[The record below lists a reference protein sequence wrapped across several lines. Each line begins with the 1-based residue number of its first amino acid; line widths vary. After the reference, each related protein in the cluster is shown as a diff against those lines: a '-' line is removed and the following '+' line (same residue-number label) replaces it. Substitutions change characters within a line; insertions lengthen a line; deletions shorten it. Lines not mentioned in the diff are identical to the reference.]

1 MRSILDFYRR
11 NPVILVL
18 AVVVGLGLSLLTAV
32 AGSDGIVG
40 PIILAV
46 AVGVLVGL
54 GVAAARTGGDDE
66 DDELDERPLEP

>member
-54 GVAAARTGGDDE
+54 GVAAARAGGDE
-66 DDELDERPLEP
+66 DGDELDEHPLEP

>member
-40 PIILAV
+40 PIVLAV
-46 AVGVLVGL
+46 AVGVLVGR
-54 GVAAARTGGDDE
+54 GVAAARAGGDE
-66 DDELDERPLEP
+66 DDELDEGPVEP